1 MDEADG
7 FFDAIKKGNA
17 ADVSRLLDGN
27 PALARAKQSG
37 ASALLT
43 AVYYRQPAV
52 TRILLDRGAA
62 PDVFEASA
70 VGDVERLRALLAEDP
85 ARANE
90 FAPDGFTPLGLASF
104 FGHPAA
110 ARLLLASGADPNQA
124 ARNGTRVAPL
134 HSAVAGG
141 ERRDRRGSSSSTAP
155 KSARARREGSLP
167 STPPRERVGRRWCG
181 CCSRAERMRS
191 RKPMRGR
198 LRSTWRASA
207 GTTRSSSF
215 FAPADPG

>member
-1 MDEADG
+1 MDEAAG

-27 PALARAKQSG
+27 PALARAKQG
-37 ASALLT
+37 GTSALLT

-70 VGDVERLRALLAEDP
+70 VGGVERLRALLAEDP
-85 ARANE
+85 ACANE
-90 FAPDGFTPLGLASF
+90 VAPDGFTPLGLASF

-110 ARLLLASGADPNQA
+110 ARLLLASGADDQA
-124 ARNGTRVAPL
+124 ARNGPGPPYLSGR
-134 HSAVAGG
+134 G
-141 ERRDRRGSSSSTAP
+141 ERGDVRD
-155 KSARARREGSLP
+155 LP
-167 STPPRERVGRRWCG
+167 SSGPMWARQEEDSSYTPRRERVAREVRFSSRRGGSVAIRW
-181 CCSRAERMRS
+181 
-191 RKPMRGR
+191 GR
-198 LRSTWRASA
+198 LRWTWRANA
-207 GTTRSSSF
+207 GTRPSSSF